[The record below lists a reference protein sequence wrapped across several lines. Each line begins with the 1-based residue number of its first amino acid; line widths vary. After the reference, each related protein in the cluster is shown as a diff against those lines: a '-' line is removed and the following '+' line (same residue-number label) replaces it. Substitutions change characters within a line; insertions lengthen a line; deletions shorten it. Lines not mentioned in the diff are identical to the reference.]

1 MPLAIEIL
9 KSSFYTTNQVPGNM
23 AIVNQIR
30 SAYGAIINEACSSA
44 NARLDSYILEAL
56 FFIESKG
63 NPNAANGQAY
73 GIGQLDPK
81 TASNIPFWL
90 KKRAKIMTDSQ
101 EAKIYQ
107 LFGQNLADC
116 LLNLKWDNAPSK
128 CSGAAD
134 STNLITKQQL
144 LNPEINIWLS
154 SMYMDYLVDKYSEGG
169 IIGIGNPTKVR
180 MDKIIVHYNAGQ
192 GNANKVP
199 KSLTPTDTVSFVKN
213 NISNTTSDYI
223 LKFIGTN
230 GLIDSIT
237 RTL

>member
-9 KSSFYTTNQVPGNM
+9 KSSYYTANQVPGNL
-23 AIVNQIR
+23 AVVNQIR

-44 NARLDSYILEAL
+44 NARLENYILEAL

-63 NPNAANGQAY
+63 NTNAANGQAI
-73 GIGQLDPK
+73 GIGQIDTK

-107 LFGQNLADC
+107 LFGNSLADC
-116 LLNLKWDNAPSK
+116 LLNLKWDNSPSK
-128 CSGAAD
+128 CSGSAD
-134 STNLITKQQL
+134 STNLITKQHL
-144 LNPEINIWLS
+144 LDPTINIWLS
-154 SMYMDYLVDKYSEGG
+154 AMYMDYLVDKYSEGG
-169 IIGIGNPTKVR
+169 TLGIGNPNKVR

-199 KSLTPTDTVSFVKN
+199 KALTPADTVNFVKN
-213 NISNTTSDYI
+213 NISSITSDYI
-223 LKFIGTN
+223 LKFVGTN
-230 GLIDSIT
+230 GLIDTIT
-237 RTL
+237 RNL